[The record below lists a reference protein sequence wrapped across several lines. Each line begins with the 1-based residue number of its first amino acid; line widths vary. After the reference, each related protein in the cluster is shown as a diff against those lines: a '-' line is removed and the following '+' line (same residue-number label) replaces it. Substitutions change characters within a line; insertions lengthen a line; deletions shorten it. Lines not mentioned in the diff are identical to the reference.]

1 MQIRDCPKVPN
12 WIILPNLGSLLGS
25 GTCQGMLSLM
35 NGLAEK
41 SMLKWSKMKK
51 GEKKDCHVV

>member
-1 MQIRDCPKVPN
+1 
-12 WIILPNLGSLLGS
+12 
-25 GTCQGMLSLM
+25 MLSLM